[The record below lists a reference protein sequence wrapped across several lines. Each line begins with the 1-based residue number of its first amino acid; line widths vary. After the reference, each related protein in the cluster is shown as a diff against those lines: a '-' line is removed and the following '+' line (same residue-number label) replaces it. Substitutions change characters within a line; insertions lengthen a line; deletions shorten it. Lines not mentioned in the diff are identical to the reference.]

1 LINLS
6 NNRIKRTKYIQ
17 SLSMSDTIG
26 DSKSTRIKSIEV
38 SDRPSLRVEFSRV
51 KTRPGYQWREGDG
64 PDADFVAVDVD
75 RPVTDTVFY
84 STESCS
90 MQWSQ

>member
-1 LINLS
+1 
-6 NNRIKRTKYIQ
+6 
-17 SLSMSDTIG
+17 MSDTIG

-75 RPVTDTVFY
+75 RPVTDTVFLEKLFDY
-84 STESCS
+84 HFKVFYPTESCS